1 MDKSFKIGKFD
12 LDIALR
18 DAALDELN
26 RPTRRMLANASIGM
40 DAMDAYYAAQEL
52 FEAVKGVF
60 DEGGPK
66 AKAKLVQ
73 VLSCQCDD
81 FQRCLYYAVA
91 GRGITLVLDDL
102 EWLVDLL
109 APRCKISADLF
120 RKDKW
125 PIPLVNP
132 YISTEPDGPIP
143 SRNADF
149 EEGSSW
155 YLDPG
160 LGGGMIE

>member
-1 MDKSFKIGKFD
+1 MDKSFEIGKFD
-12 LDIALR
+12 LDIVLR
-18 DAALDELN
+18 DAAQSTE
-26 RPTRRMLANASIGM
+26 PAHPANACKCQHRHRCHGCILCG
-40 DAMDAYYAAQEL
+40 AG
-52 FEAVKGVF
+52 AVRSCKGVF

-102 EWLVDLL
+102 EGLVDLL

-132 YISTEPDGPIP
+132 VV
-143 SRNADF
+143 
-149 EEGSSW
+149 
-155 YLDPG
+155 YLDGARWSDPLAKRRFRG
-160 LGGGMIE
+160 RPIMVSRSRPRRRATE